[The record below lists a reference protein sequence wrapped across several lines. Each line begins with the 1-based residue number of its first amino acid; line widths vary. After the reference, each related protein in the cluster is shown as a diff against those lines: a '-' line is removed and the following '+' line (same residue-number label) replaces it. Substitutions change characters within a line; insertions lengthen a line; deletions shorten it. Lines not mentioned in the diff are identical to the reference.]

1 MFIGK
6 DSPALGLH
14 EEIRILEQSLQELRG
29 RLATAHEARDRLG
42 HFQQEKNREIFEEV
56 IELIP

>member
-1 MFIGK
+1 MGLIVCLGK

-29 RLATAHEARDRLG
+29 RLATAHEARDRL
-42 HFQQEKNREIFEEV
+42 ENRKPKNRV
-56 IELIP
+56 AH